1 VRAELS
7 VAARLL
13 ADRRFELAYEP
24 YGSGRLGP
32 DFGVTFRAGLAFNLE
47 VTRPRPRPD
56 GVDVGRA
63 VVAKIRQMPPS
74 TANVLLLDIGGVS
87 AAGLDIAAAIRALRQ
102 AVDGGD
108 ATVLARLGV
117 GTPRAFYERFLRLA
131 AVAARSEA
139 PPAATLWAN
148 PSARIALPDAAGR
161 ALMTTLGDGAGEG
174 R

>member
-1 VRAELS
+1 MRAELS

-74 TANVLLLDIGGVS
+74 VANVLLLDVGAGS
-87 AAGLDIAAAIRALRQ
+87 PAALDVAGAIRALRQ
-102 AVDGGD
+102 AVDARD
-108 ATVLARLGV
+108 TAVLSRLEV
-117 GTPRAFYERFLRLA
+117 ATPRAFYERFLRLA
-131 AVAARSEA
+131 AVVARSEP